1 LGYTSETRRPVQ
13 REGVL
18 ALTGDRLCVL
28 FVTLDKSEGFHDR
41 VKYRDYAISPEL
53 FAWETQNQA
62 NPGNRLGQRFTES
75 PGNGWRFFLFV
86 RETPDFEFAAL
97 GEVHLERWERC
108 EKGPIPIVWRLSTPP
123 ECGAVSELQCAQG
136 RVSRLEGLGG
146 AVSFI
151 RSVAPLGLVWVAAWS
166 PG

>member
-1 LGYTSETRRPVQ
+1 MKTQVRRPVQ

-18 ALTGDRLCVL
+18 AFTGERLCVL

-53 FAWETQNQA
+53 FAWETQNRA

-86 RETPDFEFAAL
+86 RETSNHEFAAL
-97 GEVHLERWERC
+97 GEVRLERWERC
-108 EKGPIPIVWRLSTPP
+108 EKGPIPIVWRLLTPLS
-123 ECGAVSELQCAQG
+123 AELY
-136 RVSRLEGLGG
+136 R
-146 AVSFI
+146 SFSI
-151 RSVAPLGLVWVAAWS
+151 LRDA
-166 PG
+166 